1 MLATKTSATQKAAA
15 NPARSIKER
24 VSFMWPLWRIIS
36 IMRRLLILA
45 MLALALGAQTRV
57 NTVAEITGSNA
68 AVQINTTGSAV
79 WVTIMANATN
89 ATTNCSTSSMSA
101 CPRVGDSSVS
111 ATRGIPLLPGT
122 SGFYPVPL
130 PNSGYSLA
138 QLYVYIPNGDKI
150 NVLWAN

>member
-1 MLATKTSATQKAAA
+1 
-15 NPARSIKER
+15 
-24 VSFMWPLWRIIS
+24 
-36 IMRRLLILA
+36 MRRLLILA
-45 MLALALGAQTRV
+45 MVALALGAQTRV

-79 WVTIMANATN
+79 WVAIMANATN
-89 ATTNCSTSSMSA
+89 STTNCSTTSMSA

-111 ATRGIPLLPGT
+111 ATRGVPLLPGA

-130 PNSGYSLA
+130 PNPGYSLA
-138 QLYVYIPNGDKI
+138 QLYVYIPTGDKI